1 MNKIVA
7 LAGGVG
13 GAKMAHGLAL
23 ALTPHTLTAIVNTG
37 DDFEHYGLRVCPDL
51 DTVLYT
57 LAGLANETTGWGV
70 AGDTSAMLDML
81 SRYGEETWFHL
92 GDRDLAT
99 NLLRTARLR
108 VGDSLTAVTA
118 SLARAL
124 GVASRLL
131 PMSDTLVATIIQTP
145 DGELA
150 FQDYFVRRRHQDVVS
165 GVRFEGI
172 AEARPTPAAL
182 TALAE
187 AEAIIICP
195 SNPLLSIEPML
206 SLPGMRTA
214 VESAAAP
221 VVAVSPII
229 GGQAL
234 KGPADRILEAQG
246 YEVSPVGVAR
256 WYQQRHGALLDGL
269 VLDHTDAALAPA
281 VAALGVRPL
290 VTQAVMR
297 DHADR
302 ERLAR
307 EALAFAATLA
317 DAR

>member
-13 GAKMAHGLAL
+13 GAKMTHGLAL
-23 ALTPHTLTAIVNTG
+23 ALAPHTITAIVNTG

-70 AGDTSAMLDML
+70 TGDTSATLDML
-81 SRYGEETWFHL
+81 RRFGEETWFHL

-108 VGDSLTAVTA
+108 AGDSLTAVTA

-131 PMSDTLVATIIQTP
+131 PMSDTPVSTIIQTP

-165 GVRFEGI
+165 GVRFAGI
-172 AEARPTPAAL
+172 AEARPTPEGLA
-182 TALAE
+182 ALAE

-195 SNPLLSIEPML
+195 SNPLLSIEPIL
-206 SLPGMRTA
+206 SLPGMRAA
-214 VESAAAP
+214 VESVAAP

-256 WYQQRHGALLDGL
+256 WYQQRHGALLAGL
-269 VLDHTDAALAPA
+269 ALDQADAALAPA

-290 VTQAVMR
+290 VTQTVMR

-307 EALAFAATLA
+307 EVLAFAATLA

>member
-23 ALTPHTLTAIVNTG
+23 ALAPHTLTAIVNTG

-70 AGDTSAMLDML
+70 TGDTSATLDML
-81 SRYGEETWFHL
+81 RRYGEEIWFHL

-99 NLLRTARLR
+99 SLLRTSRLR
-108 VGDSLTAVTA
+108 AGESLTAVTGA
-118 SLARAL
+118 LTRAL
-124 GVASRLL
+124 GVAARLL
-131 PMSDTLVATIIQTP
+131 PMSDTPVPTIIQTP

-165 GVRFEGI
+165 GVRFAGI
-172 AEARPTPAAL
+172 ADARPTPEALAAL
-182 TALAE
+182 EE

-206 SLPGMRTA
+206 SLPGMR
-214 VESAAAP
+214 AALAASVAP
-221 VVAVSPII
+221 VLAVSPII

-269 VLDHTDAALAPA
+269 ILDHTDAALAPA
-281 VAALGVRPL
+281 VAALGARPL
-290 VTQAVMR
+290 VTQTIMR

-307 EALAFAATLA
+307 EALAFAAVLA
-317 DAR
+317 SAR